1 MLSSNNIFDGEPDH
15 FWTVIARDGVT
26 VSSGSEQTPLSYG
39 TTVHVTGHDEQEVRI
54 SAPVEGSFPLRTE
67 SLLNA
72 IQGGDS
78 LLTKML
84 YQVVLP
90 DGAVVRETEELGSS
104 TVRTIACGDVIEVL
118 GRRTNSTGLLRL
130 QVEDGYISESLN
142 PLAGVSG
149 PIVVPL
155 LLWKPLDFVVVY
167 SGGAVVRKTIELSS
181 AVVQN
186 LSEGTAVTVIDR
198 SFSENPRN
206 NHLVRLKLSD
216 NSGWVSY
223 KINRP
228 APDDEEIVTMTGVSA
243 RTLDEIKAEIR
254 ENIINPNKDFFDM
267 LSKSMEG
274 EDEERRESQMNCII
288 CYSDVRSALLLHGE
302 TGHICCCM
310 DCAETLRRTNGVCPI
325 CRTPI
330 ERVVQFYWA

>member
-1 MLSSNNIFDGEPDH
+1 MLSSNNLFDGEPDT
-15 FWTVIARDGVT
+15 FWTVIARDGIT
-26 VSSGSEQTPLSYG
+26 VSSTHLAYG
-39 TTVHVTGHDEQEVRI
+39 TTLQVTSHYENEVHIH
-54 SAPVEGSFPLRTE
+54 SPVAGSFSLRDDTG
-67 SLLNA
+67 LITA

-78 LLTKML
+78 LLTKCL

-90 DGAVVRETEELGSS
+90 DGAVVRETEELGSDM
-104 TVRTIACGDVIEVL
+104 VRTIPHGDVVEVL

-130 QVEDGYISESLN
+130 QIEGGFVSESLN

-155 LLWKPLDFVVVY
+155 LLWKPLNFVVVL
-167 SGGAVVRKTIELSS
+167 GAGAVVRKTIELSS
-181 AVVQN
+181 AVVSN
-186 LSEGTAVTVIDR
+186 LPEGTELTVIDR

-206 NHLVRLKLSD
+206 NHLLRLKLAD

-228 APDDEEIVTMTGVSA
+228 PPGDEEIVTMTGIST
-243 RTLDEIKAEIR
+243 RTLAEIRDEIR
-254 ENIINPNKDFFDM
+254 ENIVNPNRDFFDM
-267 LSKSMEG
+267 LSKSLEG

-288 CYSDVRSALLLHGE
+288 CFSDVRSALLLHGE

-310 DCAETLRRTNGVCPI
+310 ECADTLRRTNGVCPI
-325 CRTPI
+325 CRSPI